1 MEPIVVRKAQQ
12 ADISAILEIEWECF
26 REDSFSKEQFAYLIS
41 RSKGTFYVMMEADR
55 VIAYVS
61 LLFHGGTRYLRIYSI
76 AVHPDYRGRGLGQI
90 LMDQTIQTAGE
101 CKATKITLE
110 VKVTNT
116 SAIGLYMKNEVVSK
130 RWHNLFYILQFC
142 YIFFWLCCFFLMH
155 LATSCYIPIISG
167 YK

>member
-12 ADISAILEIEWECF
+12 ADIPAILEIEWECF

-116 SAIGLYMKNEVVSK
+116 SAIGLYMKNGFIPAGIK
-130 RWHNLFYILQFC
+130 PC
-142 YIFFWLCCFFLMH
+142 YYHDGSDAIYMQRL
-155 LATSCYIPIISG
+155 IQ
-167 YK
+167 

>member
-12 ADISAILEIEWECF
+12 ADIPAILEIEWECF

-41 RSKGTFYVMMEADR
+41 RSKGTFYVMMEEDR

>member
-12 ADISAILEIEWECF
+12 ADIPAILEIEWECF

-90 LMDQTIQTAGE
+90 LMDQTILTAGE

-116 SAIGLYMKNEVVSK
+116 SAIGLYMKNGFIPAGIKPCYYLMKSPFPRKKRQSLNFNDCTGWIRSK
-130 RWHNLFYILQFC
+130 TGNE
-142 YIFFWLCCFFLMH
+142 
-155 LATSCYIPIISG
+155 
-167 YK
+167 K

>member
-1 MEPIVVRKAQQ
+1 MEPIIVRKAQQ
-12 ADISAILEIEWECF
+12 ADIPAILEIEWECF
-26 REDSFSKEQFAYLIS
+26 REDSFSIEQFAYRIS

-76 AVHPDYRGRGLGQI
+76 AVHPDYRGRGLGQV

-101 CKATKITLE
+101 CKAAKITLE